1 MFKRKG
7 VGGSKAFWTMLKNC
21 TFLARCLPEKIIYIL
36 LCCWFWFDKIF
47 STSGCLV
54 VLIGSSTSSSGS
66 PTTQTRKRAYAL
78 IRRKNQHG
86 QRLGLMLIWD
96 IPKHEEIWD
105 PELINETNSQH
116 EAKRKKF
123 QNQDSV
129 ISEKFA
135 SKVKHHTIKIFEE
148 NSFFITGRDPRSPG
162 WLNISYFHQSSGKNI
177 LSLLNVMI

>member
-1 MFKRKG
+1 M
-7 VGGSKAFWTMLKNC
+7 
-21 TFLARCLPEKIIYIL
+21 
-36 LCCWFWFDKIF
+36 
-47 STSGCLV
+47 

-66 PTTQTRKRAYAL
+66 PPTQTRKRAYAL

-135 SKVKHHTIKIFEE
+135 SKVKHHTMKNFRGKL
-148 NSFFITGRDPRSPG
+148 FFYNRTRPKKPRMAEHFVFPSEQRQKYS
-162 WLNISYFHQSSGKNI
+162 LSTQRNDLIAAICKFILMSLSYLINI
-177 LSLLNVMI
+177 LTSHIYPFIKVYSLVKFKV